1 MLHASVLK
9 VTLSSFLCVFLTGEF
24 QPKPSLLGDNSSS
37 GQERDQF
44 ADGTDA
50 LHSGFMNYIKV
61 RWCGSTHIPLL
72 GTLKFRF
79 KDFSPT
85 FQSPFTVCSGSL
97 QHVCVWQ
104 WELAPTLL
112 VSEWFGVYI
121 CFSLVS
127 FSFFFLSDSGIAQ
140 LLLPHQAS
148 QVSSLTRIITM
159 LICKSSKSLYFPHH
173 VLCDYFLRAPAEQ
186 PFTL

>member
-1 MLHASVLK
+1 MGYSWTYTVGERGFGSSCVCVWGPVLRASVLK

-61 RWCGSTHIPLL
+61 RWCGSTHIHLL
-72 GTLKFRF
+72 GTLEFRF

-85 FQSPFTVCSGSL
+85 FQSPLTVCSGSF

-127 FSFFFLSDSGIAQ
+127 FFFFFLIWFRNCSA
-140 LLLPHQAS
+140 PFAS
-148 QVSSLTRIITM
+148 PSLT
-159 LICKSSKSLYFPHH
+159 S
-173 VLCDYFLRAPAEQ
+173 
-186 PFTL
+186 

>member
-1 MLHASVLK
+1 MSFHLIFYREDKVWVYSWTYTVGERGFGSSCVCVWGPVLRASVLK

-72 GTLKFRF
+72 GTLEFRF

-85 FQSPFTVCSGSL
+85 FQSPLTVCSGSL

-112 VSEWFGVYI
+112 VSEWFGVY
-121 CFSLVS
+121 V
-127 FSFFFLSDSGIAQ
+127 FL
-140 LLLPHQAS
+140 
-148 QVSSLTRIITM
+148 
-159 LICKSSKSLYFPHH
+159 
-173 VLCDYFLRAPAEQ
+173 
-186 PFTL
+186 